1 MSWHLQVS
9 LQKSQIA
16 STTTSVCERSSNC
29 FINSYKSE
37 KRTTMAPR
45 KSATPQPST
54 PKPSTTTASTTPSKP
69 PSRPSSSSSVRSTQ
83 DAQQIVIG
91 VWNNYV
97 DKTPQRVKLLDAFMV
112 FLMTVGSIQF
122 VYCVVAG
129 NYVCDA
135 DTIHLYNQVLR
146 TVMLTIEQPFNAFLS
161 GFSACVGQFVLT
173 ASLRMQTNT
182 ENKAEFEQI
191 SHER

>member
-1 MSWHLQVS
+1 
-9 LQKSQIA
+9 
-16 STTTSVCERSSNC
+16 
-29 FINSYKSE
+29 
-37 KRTTMAPR
+37 MAPR

-112 FLMTVGSIQF
+112 FLMTVGLIQF

-129 NYVCDA
+129 NYVRDSILYICIGCCA
-135 DTIHLYNQVLR
+135 DSQAALQRLPLGLLGMCWAVRAHSQLA
-146 TVMLTIEQPFNAFLS
+146 NADEH
-161 GFSACVGQFVLT
+161 G
-173 ASLRMQTNT
+173 
-182 ENKAEFEQI
+182 E
-191 SHER
+191 